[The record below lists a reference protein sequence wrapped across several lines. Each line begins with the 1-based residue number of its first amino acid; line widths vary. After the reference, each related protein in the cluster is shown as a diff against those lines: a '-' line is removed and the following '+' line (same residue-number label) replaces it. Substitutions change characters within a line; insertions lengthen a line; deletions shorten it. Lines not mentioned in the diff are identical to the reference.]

1 VSRSAAAWRE
11 IEEEQGM
18 LSWLLLLVGLAM
30 VVAGL
35 FVGVISWEVTLALI
49 VVGAVVALAGAF
61 MLVRRGRGAV

>member
-1 VSRSAAAWRE
+1 
-11 IEEEQGM
+11 M

-35 FVGVISWEVTLALI
+35 FVGVISREVTLALI